1 MSGLVIA
8 GHGTRV
14 GRGQDEC
21 RALVSRVREMLAPEG
36 VIVHDGYVELTDP
49 TIDEAVAEAITKDPD
64 KHVVVVP
71 LMIGTGGHVRQDIPE
86 AFDKG
91 ARQAGGS
98 VSYTPH
104 LGPDARLRAVVRARI
119 DEALGEWAPQDVT
132 VVFLG
137 RGTTLTEANANHV
150 HLGRV
155 LREEGGYGEVVT
167 GFIQVTTPDLTTALD
182 QAYGQ
187 GARRIVVMPHFLFP
201 GRLEDWTH
209 EQAAAWSA
217 AHGDAQVR
225 IARIIG
231 DCDELAQVVVDRY
244 HDAVE
249 ARLGQ
254 TAGTPVYL
262 SGLALRG
269 RKVVIVGGGRVAA
282 RRVGKLVSAG
292 ARIEVVAP
300 VIGERM
306 AEFVATGQVAHIAA
320 EITPE
325 HLDGAWYVL
334 ACTDVPEV
342 NARVVAWA
350 EAAHTFCVR
359 SDAGVQGT
367 AWTPATGLVDGMVIG
382 VVGSGDPHAS
392 AAARTTA
399 VAAVRATRR

>member
-21 RALVSRVREMLAPEG
+21 RALVARVRGMLADEG
-36 VIVHDGYVELTDP
+36 IKVNDGYVELTDP
-49 TIDEAVAEAITKDPD
+49 AIDEAVAEAIAKDPD

-71 LMIGTGGHVRQDIPE
+71 LMIGTGGHVREDIPE
-86 AFDKG
+86 AFEKG

-104 LGPDARLRAVVRARI
+104 LGPDPRLRAVVRDRI
-119 DEALGEWAPQDVT
+119 AEAMGEWAPEDVT

-167 GFIQVTTPDLTTALD
+167 GFIQVTTPDLTTALN

-209 EQAAAWSA
+209 EQTEAWLTS
-217 AHGDAQVR
+217 HDDAEVR

-244 HDAVE
+244 HEAVD

-254 TAGTPVYL
+254 TADTPVYL
-262 SGLALRG
+262 SGLVLRD

-300 VIGERM
+300 VLGERM
-306 AEFVATGQVAHIAA
+306 AEYVAAGQVTHIAA
-320 EITPE
+320 EVTPE
-325 HLDGAWYVL
+325 HLDDAWYVV
-334 ACTDVPEV
+334 ACTDAPEV
-342 NARVVAWA
+342 NAQVVEWA
-350 EAAHTFCVR
+350 EARHTFCVR
-359 SDAGVQGT
+359 SDAGAEGT
-367 AWTPATGLVDGMVIG
+367 AWTPATGVVDGMVVG

-392 AAARTTA
+392 AQARTVA
-399 VAAVRATRR
+399 VAAVAASRR